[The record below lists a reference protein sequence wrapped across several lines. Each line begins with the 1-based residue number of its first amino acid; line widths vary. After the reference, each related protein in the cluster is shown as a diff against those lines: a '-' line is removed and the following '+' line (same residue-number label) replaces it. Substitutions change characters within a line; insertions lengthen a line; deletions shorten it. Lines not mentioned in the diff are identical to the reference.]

1 MLAVTRTAA
10 LAGIEGISVKA
21 EVDSGRGL
29 PAFHVIGLGDTAVK
43 EAADRVRSAV
53 INSGFEYPRGRVTV
67 NLSPAWI
74 HKKGSH
80 YDLAMAVGVLI
91 AQGVVPQETAEGK
104 AFIGELALTGQ
115 VMGVKG
121 ILPMIGGLMG
131 GSDSSV
137 REIYLPEAN
146 CREGFLAAKGM
157 DVKIAAVRDLSQL
170 VEVLTGKAAADYAE
184 EADFA
189 AHFELHG
196 SPAGAYGLD
205 FSDVKGHWSA
215 KEAIVTAVAGNH
227 GLLMIG
233 PPGTGKTMLAKRIPT
248 ILPEMTPREQLE
260 TSMIYSLVGRL
271 SQERPV
277 IAERPFRQL
286 SRRITAAALLGG
298 GNEPLP
304 GEISLANNG
313 ILFMDEFLEFDR
325 TQIELLRKPIEEQQI
340 TIMRR
345 GQAYTFPAKF
355 TLVGAAN
362 PCKCGYLGDE
372 EHNCTCSQTEI
383 DRYRSRLSGP
393 LCERIDMCIEV
404 AGTNYKALTG
414 EESGNSAEMRS
425 RVMEARQIQA
435 ERFAG
440 LGISVNAQMEEAQI
454 KEFCRLGK
462 KGQDFMKKAYNR
474 YNLSPRRYHKILKL
488 ARTAAD
494 VQQVREIEVH
504 HLASALNYTRF
515 FNTYE
520 KE

>member
-1 MLAVTRTAA
+1 MLTITRTAA
-10 LAGIEGISVKA
+10 LAGIEGIGVKV
-21 EVDSGRGL
+21 EVDSARGL
-29 PAFHVIGLGDTAVK
+29 PSFHVIGLGDTAVK
-43 EAADRVRSAV
+43 EAADRVRGAI

-80 YDLAMAVGVLI
+80 YDLSMAVGVLA
-91 AQGVVPQETAEGK
+91 AQGVVPQEALEGK

-121 ILPMIGGLMG
+121 ILPMISGLVG
-131 GSDSSV
+131 CEDEDATEV
-137 REIYLPEAN
+137 VFLPEAN
-146 CREGFLAAKGM
+146 CREGFLATRGM
-157 DVKIAAVRDLSQL
+157 KVRIAAVKNLKQLVNVLQGKDKPLYVGEERTGSVSEGHESQL
-170 VEVLTGKAAADYAE
+170 
-184 EADFA
+184 
-189 AHFELHG
+189 
-196 SPAGAYGLD
+196 LD
-205 FSDVKGHWSA
+205 FGDVKGHWAA

-248 ILPEMTPREQLE
+248 ILPAMTPREQLE
-260 TSMIYSLVGRL
+260 TSMVYSLVGGL
-271 SQERPV
+271 SAERPV
-277 IAERPFRQL
+277 IKERPFRQL
-286 SRRITAAALLGG
+286 NRSATAASLLGG

-304 GEISLANNG
+304 GEVSLAHNG
-313 ILFMDEFLEFDR
+313 ILFIDEFLEFDR
-325 TQIELLRKPIEEQQI
+325 AQIELLRKPIEEQQI

-345 GQAYTFPAKF
+345 GQAYRFPARF
-355 TLVGAAN
+355 TLVAAAN

-393 LCERIDMCIEV
+393 LSERIDMCIEV
-404 AGTNYKALTG
+404 SRADYKSLVG
-414 EESGNSAEMRS
+414 DESGTSAELRE
-425 RVMEARQIQA
+425 RIKAARQIQD
-435 ERFAG
+435 ERLRGFG
-440 LGISVNAQMEEAQI
+440 MSVNSQMEEAQI

-462 KGQDFMKKAYNR
+462 KEQDFMKKAYNK
-474 YNLSPRRYHKILKL
+474 YSLSPRRYHKMLKL

-494 VQQVREIEVH
+494 VQQSRDIEIH
-504 HLASALNYTRF
+504 HLAAALGYTRF

>member
-1 MLAVTRTAA
+1 MLAITRTAA
-10 LAGIEGISVKA
+10 LSGIEGISVKV

-43 EAADRVRSAV
+43 EAADRVRGAV
-53 INSGFEYPRGRVTV
+53 LNSGFEYPRGKVTV

-80 YDLAMAVGVLI
+80 YDLSMAAGVLM
-91 AQGVVPQETAEGK
+91 AQGIVPQEAAAGK

-121 ILPMIGGLMG
+121 ILPMIGGLIKCKEN
-131 GSDSSV
+131 SEEPVS
-137 REIYLPEAN
+137 EIFVPEEN
-146 CREGFLAAKGM
+146 CREGFLAAEGM
-157 DVKIAAVRDLSQL
+157 NVKIAAVRDLKQL
-170 VEVLTGKAAADYAE
+170 VEVLTGKEDARYADESWFDDMKAGTAAAA
-184 EADFA
+184 
-189 AHFELHG
+189 
-196 SPAGAYGLD
+196 LD
-205 FSDVKGHWSA
+205 FGDVKGHWAA

-248 ILPEMTPREQLE
+248 ILPEMTPQEQLE
-260 TSMIYSLVGRL
+260 TSMIYSLIGRL
-271 SQERPV
+271 SPEQPV
-277 IAERPFRQL
+277 IKERPFRQL
-286 SRRITAAALLGG
+286 SRRITAATLLGG

-325 TQIELLRKPIEEQQI
+325 AQIELLRKPIEEQQI

-345 GQAYTFPAKF
+345 GQAYNFPARF
-355 TLVGAAN
+355 TLIGAAN

-372 EHNCTCSQTEI
+372 EHNCTCSQTDI
-383 DRYRSRLSGP
+383 DKYRSRLSGP
-393 LCERIDMCIEV
+393 LCERIDMCIEISR
-404 AGTNYKALTG
+404 TNYKALVG
-414 EESGNSAEMRS
+414 EESGTSAEMREKV
-425 RVMEARQIQA
+425 RAARQIQT
-435 ERFAG
+435 ERFSRYK
-440 LGISVNAQMEEAQI
+440 ISVNGQMDEAHI
-454 KEFCRLGK
+454 REFCRLGRK
-462 KGQDFMKKAYNR
+462 EQDFMKKAYNR
-474 YNLSPRRYHKILKL
+474 YCLSPRRYHKILKL

-494 VQQVREIEVH
+494 LQQSPDIQIH